1 MNYDTWKTSPPFD
14 NTPDLDGENV
24 EFAIVRDGLA
34 LWVDTC
40 VGDVDAVV
48 VESDDEARFPPG
60 SVVLLERDE
69 RIEAEAAAIERAMD
83 REAAKREDAYERDPF
98 DARDDL

>member
-1 MNYDTWKTSPPFD
+1 MNYDAWKTSPPFD
-14 NTPDLDGENV
+14 PTPDLDGESV

-40 VGDVDAVV
+40 VGDTDAVV

-60 SVVLLERDE
+60 SVVTLDRDE
-69 RIEAEAAAIERAMD
+69 QTEAEACALERLND